1 MRKRGSIVAQQLY
14 SSGYNAFYQLGNGDT
29 IPRSSPVA
37 VAGIGTAVYKSWSTL
52 SAGLGYVMALNS
64 VGEMYVWGD
73 NTYGVWGMGTTDQPT
88 GAMEAR
94 NRSSPTLVTTSGKW
108 SSLQTG
114 GWTYVSTDEL
124 SVGSSATTYA
134 KIYLAGVK
142 TDGTLWTWG
151 SNRHGTLGTSEI
163 ADGTLTRSSPIQVG
177 LDADWADVS
186 VGAFHALGLKTNG
199 DVYAWGW
206 GSNGILGNNSTVT
219 LSSPVLAT
227 TGFAKVYA
235 VGLKSFAI
243 DTTGQLYYTGPSVVR
258 YPDVGVTRSNF
269 TIVTGASNIT
279 LASFGPMHGLF
290 IRSNGTL
297 WAAGDNIYGQLGNSS
312 TITRS
317 SFVQVGA
324 GTTWT
329 KVKSAVNH
337 SLGLTSNGNLYVWG
351 RNQAGQLGLGDKIN
365 RSSPVLVATGVADMG
380 VALYTSYWLKTDG
393 TLWSVGSRTDAA
405 AAQDDGLLGDS
416 PYRELNDL
424 PTIERSSPIQIG
436 SGYDT
441 SIFSFDSDYN
451 FGGTGKFLYDGDL
464 YMWGTNG
471 YYLGSTTPDSEYAW
485 FKEPNGK
492 YRKFPH
498 SWNAVSAGT
507 YHCAAIKSDGSLWT
521 WGSGAGGA
529 LGLNSTTNKLSPN
542 QVGTDTD
549 WVSVSCGSSFTSG
562 LKSVEGTGYVL
573 YVWGY
578 NGQGQLGQNIITNR
592 SSPVNVASTGGVGWK
607 RVEAGGFTI
616 YAVDTNNDLYS
627 WGSNSTGQLGL
638 GHTLNRSNP
647 VYVTTLSDPVISIG
661 SGGSHV
667 HVLDSLGKLRSVGYN
682 AYGQLGTSD
691 ITSRSSLVQ
700 VGSSSWTAVSAGL
713 IHSAGI
719 TLDKRLWA
727 WGRNTTGQ
735 LNSSLDPAVYTYK
748 NAPNQFG
755 TRSSWTVVAAGSS
768 SISDGTTWAAL
779 TTNI

>member
-1 MRKRGSIVAQQLY
+1 MRKRGSITAQQLY
-14 SSGYNAFYQLGNGDT
+14 ASGYNNSYQLGNGDT

-37 VAGIGTAVYKSWSTL
+37 VSTMGTAVYKSWTTL
-52 SAGLGYVMALNS
+52 TAGIGAVMALNS
-64 VGEMYVWGD
+64 AGEMYVWGD
-73 NTYGVWGMGTTDQPT
+73 NTYGQWGIGTTDQPT
-88 GAMEAR
+88 GALEAR
-94 NRSSPTLVTTSGKW
+94 SRSSPSVLSTTGKW
-108 SSLQTG
+108 SSVQTG
-114 GWTYVSTDEL
+114 GFSYASTDEI
-124 SVGSSATTYA
+124 SGGSSTTYT
-134 KIYLAGVK
+134 KIYLAGIK

-151 SNRHGTLGTSEI
+151 SNRHGTLGTSELS
-163 ADGTLTRSSPIQVG
+163 DGSLTRSSPVQVG
-177 LDADWADVS
+177 LDSDWADVS
-186 VGAFHALGLKTNG
+186 VGGYHALALKSNG
-199 DVYAWGW
+199 DLYSWGYAA
-206 GSNGILGNNSTVT
+206 NGILGNNTVIS

-235 VGLKSFAI
+235 VGNKSFAI
-243 DTTGQLYYTGPSVVR
+243 DTAGQLYYAGPSSVK

-269 TIVTGASNIT
+269 TVVTGASNIT
-279 LASFGPMHGLF
+279 LASLGPWHGAF

-297 WAAGDNIYGQLGNSS
+297 WTAGDNTYGQLGNSS
-312 TITRS
+312 TVTRS

-324 GTTWT
+324 STTWT

-337 SLGLTSNGNLYVWG
+337 TLGLTSSGNLYVWG
-351 RNQAGQLGLGDKIN
+351 RNQAGQLGLGDKIS

-380 VALYTSYWLKTDG
+380 VALYASYWLKTDG
-393 TLWSVGSRTDAA
+393 TLWSVGSRNDGVFAS
-405 AAQDDGLLGDS
+405 DRGLLGDS
-416 PYRELNDL
+416 LYRETYDL
-424 PTIERSSPIQIG
+424 PSIDRSSPIQIG

-451 FGGTGKFLYDGDL
+451 FAGLAKFIYNGDL
-464 YMWGTNG
+464 YTWGING
-471 YYLGSTTPDSEYAW
+471 EYVSIAGTDAEQIW
-485 FKEPNGK
+485 FKDPPGK
-492 YRKFPH
+492 WRKFPH
-498 SWNAVSAGT
+498 SWNAVSAGA
-507 YHCAAIKSDGSLWT
+507 YHCAAIKSDGTLWT
-521 WGSGAGGA
+521 WGLGASGA
-529 LGLNSTTNKLSPN
+529 LGLNSTTSQYSPM
-542 QVGTDTD
+542 QVGVDTD

-578 NGQGQLGQNIITNR
+578 NAQGQLGQNI
-592 SSPVNVASTGGVGWK
+592 VASRSTPVSLPSNGGAGWK
-607 RVEAGGFTI
+607 HVSCGGYSI
-616 YAVDTNNDLYS
+616 YAVDTTNAVYS
-627 WGSNSTGQLGL
+627 WGLNATGQLGL
-638 GHTLNRSNP
+638 GHTLNRSSP
-647 VYVTTLSDPVISIG
+647 VFVTTLSNPVISIG
-661 SGGSHV
+661 AGGSHV
-667 HVLDSLGKLRSVGYN
+667 HVLDSLGKLRSAGYN

-700 VGSSSWTAVSAGL
+700 IGSSSWTAVSAGL